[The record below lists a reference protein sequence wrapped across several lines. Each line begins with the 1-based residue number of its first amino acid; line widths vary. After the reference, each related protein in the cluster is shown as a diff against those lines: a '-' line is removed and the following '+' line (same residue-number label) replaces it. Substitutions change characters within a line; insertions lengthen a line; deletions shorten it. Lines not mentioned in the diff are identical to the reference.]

1 MPYRLTLPLQLYI
14 FNLFP
19 VLLDIIY
26 PSSSQS
32 ATTATRSKA
41 TYALGSALKHWPL
54 AASVLSTESS
64 KGYSVLKQG
73 VSDKEQVVKRKMA
86 FLVGTLVMQSGEKYT
101 GEIPTEVENLVT
113 EHTKVS
119 GQAEVSLLEGLK
131 REGVLSALLESL
143 KKTSGP
149 ELDFEENAM
158 RTLGRAAK
166 DGGLSD
172 QEKSELRSIWE
183 QWGEEGRKERDLIGE
198 DAQEIS
204 RSLA

>member
-1 MPYRLTLPLQLYI
+1 M
-14 FNLFP
+14 
-19 VLLDIIY
+19 
-26 PSSSQS
+26 
-32 ATTATRSKA
+32 
-41 TYALGSALKHWPL
+41 
-54 AASVLSTESS
+54 
-64 KGYSVLKQG
+64 LKQG